1 MILSKLKKYFILVIL
16 KRRLICIISIS
27 FHFIF
32 APLYNIYSSHPLFTF
47 STFYFIYF
55 KVKFEA
61 RFNLSTRCYLN
72 FTLLSF
78 QLNDNLLIFIPYYF
92 SFSFHTKIVRRNLFA
107 LSFRIAYTFIFFHK
121 RNNPIIQS
129 YARILSLQFNCFKTI
144 SIPWSGRNAALHYL
158 I

>member
-1 MILSKLKKYFILVIL
+1 MVIL

-78 QLNDNLLIFIPYYF
+78 QLNDNLLIFVPYYF
-92 SFSFHTKIVRRNLFA
+92 SFSFHIKITRNRGICLLFLSVLRIHLFFSTKE
-107 LSFRIAYTFIFFHK
+107 
-121 RNNPIIQS
+121 IIQ
-129 YARILSLQFNCFKTI
+129 LSNLMHEFFLFNLTVSKLFQFLDLEETQP
-144 SIPWSGRNAALHYL
+144 SI